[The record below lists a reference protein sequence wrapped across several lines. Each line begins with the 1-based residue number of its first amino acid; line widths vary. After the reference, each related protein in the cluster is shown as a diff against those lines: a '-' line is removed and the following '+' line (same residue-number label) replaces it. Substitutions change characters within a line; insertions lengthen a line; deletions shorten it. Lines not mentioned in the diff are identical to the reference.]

1 MSLQFL
7 LCSLAAF
14 STSVNVAGSK
24 EPAAEPAIRTL
35 LITGHNNHNWQYTSR
50 VHADTLKATGRF
62 DVDITDDPETA
73 LADTDAVRKYQLFVL
88 DYNDSQAS
96 KRWGSSAEQNF
107 TAAVNGGA
115 GVVAIHAAD
124 NAFKGWAD
132 YEKMLGLMWRDGT
145 GHGKFHAF
153 DIEIVDK
160 EHPITKG
167 MADIKAHPDELY
179 HNLINPQNVKY
190 SLLARALATKESG
203 GSGKQEPMAFTLQ
216 FGKGNIFA
224 TPLGHVW
231 PGSDDQKVSVTSPAF
246 KTLLARG
253 AEWAATG
260 KVTLP
265 ATWYDASPINTL
277 SDAERNDGWKLLF
290 DGKTTNGWKGYRKDK
305 FPENGWS
312 VKDGILSVN
321 KTGGDICT
329 TEEYGDFEFKVDWRA
344 SKGANSGI
352 IYRAS
357 EEFNY
362 PWETGYECQILDDS
376 THQDG
381 KKPKTRAGTL
391 YDVIPCAADVSRPP
405 GEWNQAH
412 IIVKG
417 THIQHFLNGFKV
429 VDIDVA
435 TEEYAKAKAASKW
448 SGSENYGSRTKG
460 VIDLQE
466 HGDFVEFRN
475 IKVKKL
481 D

>member
-1 MSLQFL
+1 MRQVAVFAAAA
-7 LCSLAAF
+7 LAI
-14 STSVNVAGSK
+14 TAGA
-24 EPAAEPAIRTL
+24 AAEPPIRTL

-50 VHADTLKATGRF
+50 VHADTLEATGRF
-62 DVDITDDPETA
+62 DVDITDDPAAT
-73 LADTDAVRKYQLFVL
+73 LADGAALGKYQLFVL
-88 DYNDSQAS
+88 DYNDSQAA
-96 KRWGSSAEQNF
+96 KRWGSAAEQNF
-107 TAAVNGGA
+107 VQAVNAGA
-115 GVVAIHAAD
+115 GVVAVHAAD

-132 YEKMLGLMWRDGT
+132 YEKMIGLMWREGT
-145 GHGKFHAF
+145 GHGKFHTF

-167 MADIKAHPDELY
+167 LGEIKAHPDELY
-179 HNLINPQNVKY
+179 HKLVNSQNVKY
-190 SLLARALATKESG
+190 SLLARALSSTESG
-203 GSGKQEPMAFTLQ
+203 GSGQQEPMAYTIQ
-216 FGKGNIFA
+216 FGKGKIFA

-231 PGSDDQKVSVTSPAF
+231 PGADDSKVSVVSPAF
-246 KTLLARG
+246 KTLLSRG

-260 KVTLP
+260 EVTLP
-265 ATWYDASPINTL
+265 ATWYDASSMNTL
-277 SDAERNDGWKLLF
+277 TDAEKADGWKLLF

-329 TEEYGDFEFKVDWRA
+329 TEEYGDFEFKIDWRA
-344 SKGANSGI
+344 DKGANSGI

-357 EEFNY
+357 EKHSY
-362 PWETGYECQILDDS
+362 PWVTGYECQILDDAR
-376 THQDG
+376 HNDG
-381 KKPKTRAGTL
+381 KGPKTRAGTL
-391 YDVIPCAADVSRPP
+391 YDVIPCAVDVSRPA
-405 GEWNQAH
+405 GEWNHAH

-435 TEEYAKAKAASKW
+435 SDEYAKAKSNSKW
-448 SGSENYGSRTKG
+448 RDSKEYGSLTKG
-460 VIDLQE
+460 VINLQE